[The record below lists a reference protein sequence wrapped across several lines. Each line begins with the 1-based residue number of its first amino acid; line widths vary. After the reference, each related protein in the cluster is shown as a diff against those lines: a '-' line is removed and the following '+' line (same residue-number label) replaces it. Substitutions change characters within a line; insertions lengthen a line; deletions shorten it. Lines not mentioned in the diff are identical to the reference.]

1 MTMTTIEVSA
11 EIFRN
16 LGILA
21 KREDMLMRVAKYLRK
36 LVKEQHEY
44 DPTLM
49 TEEEFFQK
57 INEAEEAYN
66 NGKYTTLN
74 PGESVSDMLKRCGYD
89 V

>member
-16 LGILA
+16 LGISA

-49 TEEEFFQK
+49 SEEEFFQK